1 MNVGMIVGL
10 GLAIGI
16 TFLLDC
22 ASEAGEANAP
32 SVPVAAAPISLV
44 PDAYTAFAAPVVV
57 RPSSASVTIPVYA
70 PSPPRLLPPSAPAPV
85 AESRAVPAPVAEGR
99 TAPSAVAENRV
110 VAAPGAESRAG
121 APAVKPNQYHPHWL
135 VDVH

>member
-1 MNVGMIVGL
+1 MNVGMIAGL
-10 GLAIGI
+10 GLGIGI
-16 TFLLDC
+16 TFLPDC

-44 PDAYTAFAAPVVV
+44 PDAYMAIAAPVVAP
-57 RPSSASVTIPVYA
+57 PSAAPVIMRIYA
-70 PSPPRLLPPSAPAPV
+70 PSPPRLLPPPAPVPAAESQAAPAPV
-85 AESRAVPAPVAEGR
+85 AEARTLPAPV
-99 TAPSAVAENRV
+99 
-110 VAAPGAESRAG
+110 AESRAG